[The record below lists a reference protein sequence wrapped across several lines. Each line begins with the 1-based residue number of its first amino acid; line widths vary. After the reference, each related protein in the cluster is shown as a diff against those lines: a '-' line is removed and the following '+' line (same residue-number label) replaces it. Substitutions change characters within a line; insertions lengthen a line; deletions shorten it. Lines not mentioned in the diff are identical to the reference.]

1 MISTL
6 IIHGASTQFKSQQ
19 VARKNAALRA
29 EQESP
34 TPPPPTPP
42 SLVLRSER
50 ANAAAFRTSAN
61 ESTHKFKNYF
71 SIVLSILGALL

>member
-19 VARKNAALRA
+19 VARKNAAFRA

-34 TPPPPTPP
+34 PPPPLP
-42 SLVLRSER
+42 LVLRSER
-50 ANAAAFRTSAN
+50 ANAAAIRTSAN
-61 ESTHKFKNYF
+61 ESTQKFKNYF
-71 SIVLSILGALL
+71 SIVLSILEELL